1 MSTSRED
8 SNWVS
13 IAEQLSL
20 EMDEAKL
27 AILVKQLCCA
37 LDARHGPPTQDQTK
51 RDIEQIVA
59 SCPVMNKMSP
69 GTEFDR

>member
-1 MSTSRED
+1 MITARED

-27 AILVKQLCCA
+27 AILVKRLYCA

-59 SCPVMNKMSP
+59 SSR
-69 GTEFDR
+69 GLSA

>member
-51 RDIEQIVA
+51 RDIEQIA
-59 SCPVMNKMSP
+59 ATSHGLSA
-69 GTEFDR
+69 

>member
-1 MSTSRED
+1 MITSREE

-27 AILVKQLCCA
+27 AILVKRLCCA

-51 RDIEQIVA
+51 RDIELIVA
-59 SCPVMNKMSP
+59 TSHGLSA
-69 GTEFDR
+69 

>member
-1 MSTSRED
+1 MITSRVD
-8 SNWVS
+8 NNWVS

-27 AILVKQLCCA
+27 AILVKQLCSA
-37 LDARHGPPTQDQTK
+37 LDARHGPPAQDQAK

-59 SCPVMNKMSP
+59 SSQ
-69 GTEFDR
+69 GLSA

>member
-1 MSTSRED
+1 MITARED

-13 IAEQLSL
+13 IAEQLSI
-20 EMDEAKL
+20 EMDEVKL

-51 RDIEQIVA
+51 RDIEQIGA
-59 SCPVMNKMSP
+59 SSR
-69 GTEFDR
+69 GLSA

>member
-1 MSTSRED
+1 MITSRAD

-59 SCPVMNKMSP
+59 ASQGLSA
-69 GTEFDR
+69 

>member
-1 MSTSRED
+1 MITSRED

-27 AILVKQLCCA
+27 AILVAAAA
-37 LDARHGPPTQDQTK
+37 LRARL
-51 RDIEQIVA
+51 E
-59 SCPVMNKMSP
+59 
-69 GTEFDR
+69 DRARNVRQFRAD

>member
-1 MSTSRED
+1 MITFRED

-13 IAEQLSL
+13 IAEQLCL

-51 RDIEQIVA
+51 RAIEQIA
-59 SCPVMNKMSP
+59 ATSQGLS
-69 GTEFDR
+69 E